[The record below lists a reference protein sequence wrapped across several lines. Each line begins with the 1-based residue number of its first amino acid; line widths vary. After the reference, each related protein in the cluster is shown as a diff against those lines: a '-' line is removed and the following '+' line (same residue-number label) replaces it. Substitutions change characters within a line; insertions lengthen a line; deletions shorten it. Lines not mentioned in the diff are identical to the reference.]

1 MSTPEIS
8 KVHEAIATAEQ
19 LYHRLVLIVGPSGS
33 GKTRLLQGLADEL
46 SGQIINV
53 NLALSSRMLDLT
65 PRQRTTQA
73 PDLLSDVI
81 NEYLE
86 SHPDSPLLLDNLE
99 ILFDHSLHV
108 DPLRLL
114 EKMSRNHTIIAT
126 WNGLYEHGKLTYAT
140 FGHPEYKNY
149 ESVDAVV
156 VPMVTIT
163 SAATPMERT

>member
-1 MSTPEIS
+1 MNQLDTSGL
-8 KVHEAIATAEQ
+8 HQAIETAQQ
-19 LYHRLVLIVGPSGS
+19 LYHRLVLIVGPSGT
-33 GKTRLLQGLADEL
+33 GKTRLLQRLADEQG
-46 SGQIINV
+46 GQIINV

-86 SHPDSPLLLDNLE
+86 NHPDSPLLLDNLE

-156 VPMVTIT
+156 VPMVTT
-163 SAATPMERT
+163 SSAATGKERA